1 MIKQMVAVRRRPGLT
16 HQECCE
22 YVEVVHGDLARKEP
36 AGVVR
41 YVQSHAFDGAFGSKA
56 DTAYQQFFGRDFIT
70 ELFFNS
76 PEDMIR
82 NAATPYV
89 REVVMPDGRFF
100 NNFEALILST
110 MTETAVPV
118 ANPGP
123 GTVKVIHYLKKS
135 EGITGEEFDRCW
147 AAAYVAILAKQ
158 PALGAGLR
166 KHIQSRPIKTPG
178 VDSPGV
184 DSPGVAS
191 THFGVAKGPFYE
203 GVASMWFDDEAALPI
218 FRAYEVELSRINAE
232 DGPPFID
239 FSQSFFLYTHEKT
252 IFEIN

>member
-16 HQECCE
+16 HQECLD
-22 YVEVVHGDLARKEP
+22 YVEIIHGDMARKEP

-41 YVQSHAFDGAFGSKA
+41 YAQSHAFDGAFGSKA
-56 DTAYQQFFGRDFIT
+56 DMTYQQFFGRDFIT

-76 PEDMIR
+76 PEDMAR

-110 MTETAVPV
+110 MTETEVPV
-118 ANPGP
+118 ANAGP
-123 GTVKVIHYLKKS
+123 GKVKVIHYLKKA
-135 EGITGEEFDRCW
+135 EGVSDEAYDLCW
-147 AAAYVAILAKQ
+147 ADAYRTSLAKQ
-158 PALGAGLR
+158 PALVAGLR
-166 KHIQSRPIKTPG
+166 KYIQSRPIKTPG
-178 VDSPGV
+178 E
-184 DSPGVAS
+184 AS

-203 GVASMWFDDEAALPI
+203 GVASMWFDDETALPI
-218 FRAYEVELSRINAE
+218 FRAYETELSRINAE

-252 IFEIN
+252 IFEIA

>member
-16 HQECCE
+16 HQECCD
-22 YVEVVHGDLARKEP
+22 YVEIVHGELARRDP
-36 AGVVR
+36 AGVAR

-56 DTAYQQFFGRDFIT
+56 DMTYQQFFGRDFIT

-89 REVVMPDGRFF
+89 RDVVMPDGRFF

-110 MTETAVPV
+110 MAETVVPV
-118 ANPGP
+118 TNPGE
-123 GTVKVIHYLKKS
+123 GRIKVIHYLKKAAVVS
-135 EGITGEEFDRCW
+135 EEVYNHRW
-147 AAAYVAILAKQ
+147 AEAHAAILARQ
-158 PALGAGLR
+158 PEMATALR
-166 KHIQSRPIKTPG
+166 KYIQSRPIKTPG
-178 VDSPGV
+178 E
-184 DSPGVAS
+184 AH

-218 FRAYEVELSRINAE
+218 FRAYEVELNRINAE
-232 DGPPFID
+232 DSPPFID
-239 FSQSFFLYTHEKT
+239 FSHSFFLYTIEKV
-252 IFEIN
+252 ILEA

>member
-1 MIKQMVAVRRRPGLT
+1 MVAVRRRPGLT
-16 HQECCE
+16 HQECLN
-22 YVEVVHGDLARKEP
+22 YVEIVHGDIARKEP

-41 YVQSHAFDGAFGSKA
+41 YAQSHVFDSAFGSKA
-56 DTAYQQFFGRDFIT
+56 DMTYGQFFGRDFIT

-76 PEDMIR
+76 PEDMVS

-89 REVVMPDGRFF
+89 REVVMPDGRLF

-110 MTETAVPV
+110 MAETEVPV

-123 GTVKVIHYLKKS
+123 GKVKVIHYLKKAES
-135 EGITGEEFDRCW
+135 VTEDAYNQCW
-147 AAAYVAILAKQ
+147 ADAHASILARQ
-158 PALGAGLR
+158 PDMVAGLR
-166 KHIQSRPIKTPG
+166 KYIQSRPIPTPG
-178 VDSPGV
+178 E
-184 DSPGVAS
+184 AS

-203 GVASMWFDDEAALPI
+203 GVASMWFDDESALPV
-218 FRAYEVELSRINAE
+218 FRAYETELSRINAE

-252 IFEIN
+252 IFEVS

>member
-16 HQECCE
+16 HQECCD
-22 YVEVVHGDLARKEP
+22 YVEVVHGDIARKEP
-36 AGVVR
+36 AGVIR
-41 YVQSHAFDGAFGSKA
+41 YAQSHAFDGAFGAKA
-56 DTAYQQFFGRDFIT
+56 DMTYQQFFGRDFIT
-70 ELFFNS
+70 ELFFNT

-110 MTETAVPV
+110 MTETDVPV
-118 ANPGP
+118 PNPGA
-123 GTVKVIHYLKKS
+123 GTVKVIHYLKKV
-135 EGITGEEFDRCW
+135 EGITEAEYNQRWVRCAHGHSGQTTRYGRW
-147 AAAYVAILAKQ
+147 PTQVHSES
-158 PALGAGLR
+158 PHPDAGR
-166 KHIQSRPIKTPG
+166 GQHAFWRS
-178 VDSPGV
+178 
-184 DSPGVAS
+184 
-191 THFGVAKGPFYE
+191 KGPFYE

-218 FRAYEVELSRINAE
+218 FRAYEVELSRMNAE

-252 IFEIN
+252 IFEIA